1 MATKIHNSDG
11 WLYDPILPD
20 SDTWPIYQLSQDR
33 ENFIKELIAL
43 SIANIRE
50 QLGSGSNAL
59 RDELARTLYSE
70 RIRVTQTPWKAD
82 ALDEKEFWSKVK
94 RDMVQ
99 IASNHD
105 QPQSERHNELLE
117 RIVTRYANEIAGV
130 FDPGAYNFAK
140 GFTTTLFARLLN
152 ASQGKGVQRFYRMR
166 SNLHNKIHL
175 VGQIDH
181 IRELATKGTVV
192 MVPTHFSNLDSMLIG
207 WAIQSI
213 GLPPFLYG
221 AGLNLF
227 GIKIMAWFMN
237 RLGAYKVDRRK
248 KNLLYL
254 ETLKAYSTLS
264 LTRGCSG
271 LFFPGGTRSRS
282 GMLEKKLKLG
292 LLSTTME
299 AQRLNFL
306 KHGEEAKKIFVVPVT
321 INYNFVLEAQSL
333 IDQHL
338 KHSGQEQYYVEN
350 DDFSTSMKIFKFVL
364 NFFTASS
371 EIAVRFGKPM
381 DLFGNALDVEGNSL
395 DPQGRAVDIS
405 RYFYSNGEIS
415 RDLQRDGE
423 YTRMLGERIVRAYHE
438 EAVVM
443 CSHVLAFVGFNL
455 IQRRY
460 RKMDL
465 FGLMRLPTEDLIIP
479 QEQVYQ
485 AVETLLPVLRTM
497 RKNKQLKLEKRL
509 RKGGTVEEVIAKGM
523 ENLGVY
529 HAKMPLLQ
537 NEEGDSQSQDIK
549 LLYFYH
555 NRTVGYDLHKY
566 F

>member
-1 MATKIHNSDG
+1 MATKIHNPEG

-20 SDTWPIYQLSQDR
+20 PESWPIYQLSQDR
-33 ENFIKELIAL
+33 DNFVKELIAL

-50 QLGSGSNAL
+50 ELGSGSNAL

-82 ALDEKEFWSKVK
+82 PIDEKEFWSKVK

-99 IASNHD
+99 IAADHD
-105 QPQSERHNELLE
+105 SPQSERHAELLE
-117 RIVTRYANEIAGV
+117 RIVTRYAEEIAGV
-130 FDPGAYNFAK
+130 FDPGAYQFAK

-152 ASQGKGVQRFYRMR
+152 ASQGKGIERFYKMR
-166 SNLHNKIHL
+166 SNLHDKIHL

-181 IRELATKGTVV
+181 IRELAKKGTVV

-227 GIKIMAWFMN
+227 GIKIMAWFMS

-248 KNLLYL
+248 KNMLYL

-264 LTRGCSG
+264 LRRGCNG

-292 LLSTTME
+292 LLSTAME

-306 KHGEEAKKIFVVPVT
+306 EDGAEAKKVFVVPVT

-338 KHSGQEQYYVEN
+338 RMSGQEQYYVEN
-350 DDFSTSMKIFKFVL
+350 DDFSTTMKIAKFIY
-364 NFFTASS
+364 NFFNASS
-371 EIAVRFGKPM
+371 EIAVRFGRPM
-381 DLFGNALDVEGNSL
+381 DLFGNRLDREGNSL
-395 DPQGRAVDIS
+395 DPQGRTVDIS
-405 RYFYSNGEIS
+405 RYFYSNGEIN

-423 YTRMLGERIVRAYHE
+423 YTKMLGERIVKAYHT

-443 CSHVLAFVGFNL
+443 CSHVIAFVAFNL

-465 FGLMRLPTEDLIIP
+465 FGLMRLPTEDMVIA
-479 QEQVYQ
+479 QEQLFQ
-485 AVETLLPVLRTM
+485 AVETLLPVLRGM
-497 RKNKQLKLEKRL
+497 RKNKQLKLEKAL
-509 RKGGTVEEVIAKGM
+509 KSSSVEEVIAKGM

-529 HAKMPLLQ
+529 HAKMPLVR
-537 NEEGDSQSQDIK
+537 NAEGDYQTEDIK
-549 LLYFYH
+549 LLFFYH
-555 NRTVGYDLHKY
+555 NRTVGYDLHKH

>member
-1 MATKIHNSDG
+1 MATKIHNSEG

-20 SDTWPIYQLSQDR
+20 PETWPIYQLSQDR
-33 ENFIKELIAL
+33 DAFVKELIAL

-50 QLGSGSNAL
+50 ELGNAPNAL

-82 ALDEKEFWSKVK
+82 PIDEKEFWSKVK

-99 IASNHD
+99 IAADHD
-105 QPQSERHNELLE
+105 SPQADRHAELLE
-117 RIVTRYANEIAGV
+117 RIVTRYAEEIAGV
-130 FDPGAYNFAK
+130 FDPAAYQFAK

-152 ASQGKGVQRFYRMR
+152 ASQGKGIQRFYKMR
-166 SNLHNKIHL
+166 SHLHDKIHL
-175 VGQIDH
+175 LGQIDQ
-181 IRELATKGTVV
+181 IRELAKKGTVV

-227 GIKIMAWFMN
+227 GIKIMAWFMS

-248 KNLLYL
+248 KNTLYL

-264 LTRGCSG
+264 LRRGCNG

-292 LLSTTME
+292 LLSTAME

-306 KHGEEAKKIFVVPVT
+306 TDGPQATKIFVVPVT

-338 KHSGQEQYYVEN
+338 KLSGQEQYYVEN
-350 DDFSTSMKIFKFVL
+350 DDFSTTMKIGKFIY
-364 NFFTASS
+364 NFFNASS
-371 EIAVRFGKPM
+371 EIAVRFGRPM
-381 DLFGNALDVEGNSL
+381 DLFGNRVDNDGNSL
-395 DPQGRAVDIS
+395 DPQGRPVDIS
-405 RYFYSNGEIS
+405 RYFHSNGEIS

-423 YTRMLGERIVRAYHE
+423 YTKMLGDRIVKAYHT

-443 CSHVLAFVGFNL
+443 CSHVMAFVAFNI
-455 IQRRY
+455 IQRKY

-465 FGLMRLPTEDLIIP
+465 FGLMRLPTEDLTVP
-479 QEQVYQ
+479 QEQIYQ
-485 AVETLLPVLRTM
+485 AVDALLPVLRAM
-497 RKNKQLKLEKRL
+497 RKNKQLKVEKRL
-509 RKGGTVEEVIAKGM
+509 KNGTVEEVIEKGM
-523 ENLGVY
+523 ENMGVY
-529 HAKMPLLQ
+529 HAKMPLVR
-537 NEEGDSQSQDIK
+537 NEEGDYLSEDIK

-555 NRTVGYDLHKY
+555 NRTVGYDLHKH

>member
-1 MATKIHNSDG
+1 MATKVHNPEG
-11 WLYDPILPD
+11 WLYDPIFPD
-20 SDTWPIYQLSQDR
+20 PEAWPIYQLSQNR
-33 ENFIKELIAL
+33 EAFVKELIAL

-50 QLGSGSNAL
+50 ELGNSPNAL

-82 ALDEKEFWSKVK
+82 PIDEKEFWSTVK

-99 IASNHD
+99 IAADHD
-105 QPQSERHNELLE
+105 SPQAERHAELLE

-130 FDPGAYNFAK
+130 FDPGAYQFAK

-152 ASQGKGVQRFYRMR
+152 ASQGKGITRFWKMR
-166 SNLHNKIHL
+166 SNLHDKIHL
-175 VGQIDH
+175 VGQIDQ
-181 IRELATKGTVV
+181 IRELAKKGTVV

-227 GIKIMAWFMN
+227 GIKIMAWFMS

-264 LTRGCSG
+264 LRKECNG

-292 LLSTTME
+292 LLSTAME

-306 KHGEEAKKIFVVPVT
+306 EDGAEAKKIFVVPVT

-350 DDFSTSMKIFKFVL
+350 DDFSTTMKIAKFIY
-364 NFFTASS
+364 NFFNASS
-371 EIAVRFGKPM
+371 EIAVRFGRPM
-381 DLFGNALDVEGNSL
+381 DLFGNRLDWEGNSL
-395 DPQGRAVDIS
+395 DPQGKTVDIS
-405 RYFYSNGEIS
+405 RYFYSNGEIT

-423 YTRMLGERIVRAYHE
+423 YTKMLGERIVKAYHT

-443 CSHVLAFVGFNL
+443 CSHVLAFVAFNI
-455 IQRRY
+455 IQRKY

-465 FGLMRLPTEDLIIP
+465 FGLMRLPNEDLIIP
-479 QEQVYQ
+479 QEQLFQ

-497 RKNKQLKLEKRL
+497 RANKQLKLEKRL
-509 RKGGTVEEVIAKGM
+509 KKGTVEEVIEKGM

-529 HAKMPLLQ
+529 HAKMPLVR
-537 NEEGDSQSQDIK
+537 NEEGDYLTEDVK

-555 NRTVGYDLHKY
+555 NRTVGYDLHKH

>member
-1 MATKIHNSDG
+1 MATKIHNPEG

-20 SDTWPIYQLSQDR
+20 PESWPIYQLSQDR
-33 ENFIKELIAL
+33 DNFVKELIAL

-50 QLGSGSNAL
+50 ELGNGSNAL

-82 ALDEKEFWSKVK
+82 PIDEKEFWSKVK

-99 IASNHD
+99 IAADHD
-105 QPQSERHNELLE
+105 SPQSERHAELLE
-117 RIVTRYANEIAGV
+117 RIVTRYAEEIAGV
-130 FDPGAYNFAK
+130 FDPGAYQFAK

-152 ASQGKGVQRFYRMR
+152 ASQGKGIERFYKMR
-166 SNLHNKIHL
+166 SNLHDKIHL

-181 IRELATKGTVV
+181 IRELAKKGTVV

-227 GIKIMAWFMN
+227 GIKIMAWFMS

-248 KNLLYL
+248 KNMLYL

-264 LTRGCSG
+264 LRRGCNG

-292 LLSTTME
+292 LLSTAME

-306 KHGEEAKKIFVVPVT
+306 EDGAEAKKVFVVPVT

-338 KHSGQEQYYVEN
+338 RMSGQEQYYVEN
-350 DDFSTSMKIFKFVL
+350 DDFSTTMKIAKFIY
-364 NFFTASS
+364 NFFNASS
-371 EIAVRFGKPM
+371 EIAVRFGRPM
-381 DLFGNALDVEGNSL
+381 DLFGNRLDREGNSL
-395 DPQGRAVDIS
+395 DPQGRTVDIS
-405 RYFYSNGEIS
+405 RYFYSNGEIN

-423 YTRMLGERIVRAYHE
+423 YTKMLGERIVKAYHT

-443 CSHVLAFVGFNL
+443 CSHVIAFVAFNL

-465 FGLMRLPTEDLIIP
+465 FGLMRLPTEDMVIP
-479 QEQVYQ
+479 QEQLFQ
-485 AVETLLPVLRTM
+485 AVETLLPVLRGM
-497 RKNKQLKLEKRL
+497 RKNKQLKLEKAL
-509 RKGGTVEEVIAKGM
+509 KSSSVEEVIAKGM

-529 HAKMPLLQ
+529 HAKMPLVR
-537 NEEGDSQSQDIK
+537 NAEGDYQTEDIK

-555 NRTVGYDLHKY
+555 NRTVGYDLHKH

>member
-1 MATKIHNSDG
+1 MATKVHNPEG
-11 WLYDPILPD
+11 WLYDPIFPD
-20 SDTWPIYQLSQDR
+20 PEAWPIYQLSQDR
-33 ENFIKELIAL
+33 EAFVKELIAL
-43 SIANIRE
+43 SMANIRE
-50 QLGSGSNAL
+50 ELGTGSNAL

-82 ALDEKEFWSKVK
+82 PIDEKEFWSKVK

-99 IASNHD
+99 IAADHD
-105 QPQSERHNELLE
+105 SPQAERHTELLE
-117 RIVTRYANEIAGV
+117 RIVTRYAEEIAGV
-130 FDPGAYNFAK
+130 FDPGAYQFAK

-152 ASQGKGVQRFYRMR
+152 ASQGKGIERFYKMR
-166 SNLHNKIHL
+166 SNLHDKIHL
-175 VGQIDH
+175 VGQIDQ
-181 IRELATKGTVV
+181 IRELAKKGTVV

-227 GIKIMAWFMN
+227 GIKIMAWFMS

-248 KNLLYL
+248 KNTLYL

-264 LTRGCSG
+264 LRRGCNG

-292 LLSTTME
+292 LLSTAME

-306 KHGEEAKKIFVVPVT
+306 QDGQEAKKVFVVPVT

-350 DDFSTSMKIFKFVL
+350 DDFSTTMKITKFIY
-364 NFFTASS
+364 NFFNASS
-371 EIAVRFGKPM
+371 EIAVRFGRPM
-381 DLFGNALDVEGNSL
+381 DLFGNRLDWEGNSL
-395 DPQGRAVDIS
+395 DPQGKMVDIS

-423 YTRMLGERIVRAYHE
+423 YTKMLGDRIVKAYHT

-455 IQRRY
+455 IQRKY

-465 FGLMRLPTEDLIIP
+465 FGLMRLPTEDLVIP
-479 QEQVYQ
+479 QEQLFQ
-485 AVETLLPVLRTM
+485 AVETLLPVLRAM
-497 RKNKQLKLEKRL
+497 RANKQLKLEKRL
-509 RKGGTVEEVIAKGM
+509 KKGTVEEVIEKGM

-529 HAKMPLLQ
+529 HAKMPLVR
-537 NEEGDSQSQDIK
+537 NPEGDYLTEDIK

-555 NRTVGYDLHKY
+555 NRTVGYDLHKH

>member
-1 MATKIHNSDG
+1 MATKIHNPEG

-20 SDTWPIYQLSQDR
+20 PESWPIYQLSQDR
-33 ENFIKELIAL
+33 DNFVKELIAL

-50 QLGSGSNAL
+50 ELGSGSNAL

-82 ALDEKEFWSKVK
+82 PIDEKEFWSKVK

-99 IASNHD
+99 IAADHD
-105 QPQSERHNELLE
+105 SPQSERHAELLE
-117 RIVTRYANEIAGV
+117 RIVTRYAEEIAGV
-130 FDPGAYNFAK
+130 FDPGAYQFAK

-152 ASQGKGVQRFYRMR
+152 ASQGKGIERFYKMR
-166 SNLHNKIHL
+166 SNLHDKIHL

-181 IRELATKGTVV
+181 IRELAKKGTVV

-227 GIKIMAWFMN
+227 GIKIMAWFMS

-248 KNLLYL
+248 KNTLYL

-264 LTRGCSG
+264 LRRGCNG

-292 LLSTTME
+292 LLSTAME

-306 KHGEEAKKIFVVPVT
+306 EDGAEAKKVFVVPVT

-338 KHSGQEQYYVEN
+338 RMSGQEQYYVEN
-350 DDFSTSMKIFKFVL
+350 DDFSTTMKIAKFIY
-364 NFFTASS
+364 NFFNASS
-371 EIAVRFGKPM
+371 EIAVRFGRPM
-381 DLFGNALDVEGNSL
+381 DLFGNRLDMEGNSL
-395 DPQGRAVDIS
+395 DPQGRTVDIS
-405 RYFYSNGEIS
+405 RYFYSNGEIN

-423 YTRMLGERIVRAYHE
+423 YTKMLGERIVKAYHT

-443 CSHVLAFVGFNL
+443 CSHVIAFVAFNL

-465 FGLMRLPTEDLIIP
+465 FGLMRLPTEDMVIA
-479 QEQVYQ
+479 QEQLFQ
-485 AVETLLPVLRTM
+485 AVETLLPVLRGM
-497 RKNKQLKLEKRL
+497 RKNKQLKLEKAL
-509 RKGGTVEEVIAKGM
+509 KSSSVEEVIAKGM

-529 HAKMPLLQ
+529 HAKMPLVR
-537 NEEGDSQSQDIK
+537 NAEGDYQTEDIK

-555 NRTVGYDLHKY
+555 NRTVGYDLHKH

>member
-1 MATKIHNSDG
+1 MATKIHNPEG

-20 SDTWPIYQLSQDR
+20 PESWPIYQLSQDR
-33 ENFIKELIAL
+33 DNFVKELIAL

-50 QLGSGSNAL
+50 ELGSGSNAL

-82 ALDEKEFWSKVK
+82 PIDEKEFWSKVK

-99 IASNHD
+99 IAADHD
-105 QPQSERHNELLE
+105 SPQSERHAELLE
-117 RIVTRYANEIAGV
+117 RIVTRYAEEIAGV
-130 FDPGAYNFAK
+130 FDPGAYQFAK

-152 ASQGKGVQRFYRMR
+152 ASQGKGIERFYKMR
-166 SNLHNKIHL
+166 SNLHDKIHL

-181 IRELATKGTVV
+181 IRELAKKGTVV

-227 GIKIMAWFMN
+227 GIKIMAWFMS

-248 KNLLYL
+248 KNMLYL

-264 LTRGCSG
+264 LRRGCNG

-292 LLSTTME
+292 LLSTAME

-306 KHGEEAKKIFVVPVT
+306 EDGAEAKKVFVVPVT

-338 KHSGQEQYYVEN
+338 RMSGQEQYYVEN
-350 DDFSTSMKIFKFVL
+350 DDFSTTMKIAKFIY
-364 NFFTASS
+364 NFFNASS
-371 EIAVRFGKPM
+371 EIAVRFGRPM
-381 DLFGNALDVEGNSL
+381 DLFGNRLDMEGNSL
-395 DPQGRAVDIS
+395 DPQGRTVDIS
-405 RYFYSNGEIS
+405 RYFYSNGEIN

-423 YTRMLGERIVRAYHE
+423 YTKMLGDRIVKAYHT

-443 CSHVLAFVGFNL
+443 CSHVVAFVAFNL

-465 FGLMRLPTEDLIIP
+465 FGLMRLPTEDMVIA
-479 QEQVYQ
+479 QEQLFQ
-485 AVETLLPVLRTM
+485 AVETLLPVLRGM
-497 RKNKQLKLEKRL
+497 RKNKQLKLEKAL
-509 RKGGTVEEVIAKGM
+509 RSSSVEEVIAKGM

-529 HAKMPLLQ
+529 HAKMPLVR
-537 NEEGDSQSQDIK
+537 NAEGDYQTEDIK

-555 NRTVGYDLHKY
+555 NRTVGYDLHKH

>member
-1 MATKIHNSDG
+1 MATKIHNPEG
-11 WLYDPILPD
+11 WLYDPVLPD
-20 SDTWPIYQLSQDR
+20 PENWPIYQLSKDR
-33 ENFIKELIAL
+33 ETFVREFIVL

-50 QLGSGSNAL
+50 QIGSGPTAL

-70 RIRVTQTPWKAD
+70 RIRVTQMPWKAD
-82 ALDEKEFWSKVK
+82 PLDEKDFWSSVK

-99 IASNHD
+99 IASDHD
-105 QPQSERHNELLE
+105 SPQTERHEELLE
-117 RIVTRYANEIAGV
+117 RIVTRYANEIVGI

-152 ASQGKGVQRFYRMR
+152 ASQGKGLTRFWKMR
-166 SNLHNKIHL
+166 SNLHDKIHL

-181 IRELATKGTVV
+181 IRELARKGTVV

-227 GIKIMAWFMN
+227 GIKILAWFMS

-248 KNLLYL
+248 KNLIYL

-282 GMLEKKLKLG
+282 GMLEKRLKLG

-306 KHGEEAKKIFVVPVT
+306 KEGAQAKKIFVVPVT

-350 DDFSTSMKIFKFVL
+350 DDFSTSMKIAKFIY
-364 NFFTASS
+364 NFFNASS
-371 EIAVRFGKPM
+371 EIAVRFGRPM
-381 DLFGNALDVEGNSL
+381 DLFGNRLDNEGNSL
-395 DPQGRAVDIS
+395 DPQGKAVDIS
-405 RYFYSNGEIS
+405 RYFYSNGEIT

-423 YTRMLGERIVRAYHE
+423 YTKMLGERIVKAYHT

-443 CSHVLAFVGFNL
+443 CSHIIAFVAFNL
-455 IQRRY
+455 IQRKY
-460 RKMDL
+460 RRMDL
-465 FGLMRLPTEDLIIP
+465 FGLMRLPSEDLVIP
-479 QEQVYQ
+479 QEQLHE
-485 AVETLLPVLRTM
+485 AVENLLPVLRTM
-497 RKNKQLKLEKRL
+497 RKNKQLKLEKKL
-509 RKGGTVEEVIAKGM
+509 KGGSVEEIMTKGM
-523 ENLGVY
+523 VNLGVY
-529 HAKMPLLQ
+529 HAKMPLVR
-537 NEEGDSQSQDIK
+537 NTEGDYQSEDIK
-549 LLYFYH
+549 LLFFYH

>member
-1 MATKIHNSDG
+1 MATKIHNSEG

-20 SDTWPIYQLSQDR
+20 PETWPIYQLSQDR
-33 ENFIKELIAL
+33 DEFVKELIAL
-43 SIANIRE
+43 SMANIRE
-50 QLGSGSNAL
+50 ELGSGTNAL

-82 ALDEKEFWSKVK
+82 PIDEKEFWSTVK

-99 IASNHD
+99 IAADHD
-105 QPQSERHNELLE
+105 SPQADRHAELLD
-117 RIVTRYANEIAGV
+117 RIVTRYAEEIAGV
-130 FDPGAYNFAK
+130 FDPAAYQFAK

-152 ASQGKGVQRFYRMR
+152 ASQGKGITRFWKMR

-175 VGQIDH
+175 VGQIDQ
-181 IRELATKGTVV
+181 IRQLAKKGTVV

-227 GIKIMAWFMN
+227 GIKIMAWFMS

-264 LTRGCSG
+264 LRRGCNG

-292 LLSTTME
+292 LLSTAME

-306 KHGEEAKKIFVVPVT
+306 TDGPQATKIFVVPVT

-338 KHSGQEQYYVEN
+338 KLSGQEQYYVEN
-350 DDFSTSMKIFKFVL
+350 DDFSTTMKIGKFIY
-364 NFFTASS
+364 NFFNASS
-371 EIAVRFGKPM
+371 EIAVRFGRPM
-381 DLFGNALDVEGNSL
+381 DLFGNRVDNDGNSL
-395 DPQGRAVDIS
+395 DPQGRPVDIS
-405 RYFYSNGEIS
+405 RYFHSNGEIS

-423 YTRMLGERIVRAYHE
+423 YTKMLGDRIVKAYHT

-443 CSHVLAFVGFNL
+443 CSHVMAFVAFNI
-455 IQRRY
+455 IQRKY

-465 FGLMRLPTEDLIIP
+465 FGLMRLPTEDLTVP
-479 QEQVYQ
+479 QEQIYQ
-485 AVETLLPVLRTM
+485 AVDALLPVLRAM

-509 RKGGTVEEVIAKGM
+509 KNGTVEEVIAKGM
-523 ENLGVY
+523 ENMGVY
-529 HAKMPLLQ
+529 HAKMPLVR
-537 NEEGDSQSQDIK
+537 NEEGDYLSEDIK

-555 NRTVGYDLHKY
+555 NRTVGYDLHKH

>member
-1 MATKIHNSDG
+1 MATKVHNSEG

-20 SDTWPIYQLSQDR
+20 PETWPIYQLSR
-33 ENFIKELIAL
+33 ERESFVKELIAL

-50 QLGSGSNAL
+50 ELGSGSNAL

-82 ALDEKEFWSKVK
+82 PIDEKEFWSRVK

-99 IASNHD
+99 IAADHD
-105 QPQSERHNELLE
+105 SPQSERHAELLE
-117 RIVTRYANEIAGV
+117 RIVTRYAEEIAGV
-130 FDPGAYNFAK
+130 FDPAAYNFAK

-152 ASQGKGVQRFYRMR
+152 ASQGKGIERFYRMR
-166 SNLHNKIHL
+166 SNLHDKIHL

-181 IRELATKGTVV
+181 IRELARKGTVV

-227 GIKIMAWFMN
+227 GIKIMAWFMS

-264 LTRGCSG
+264 LRRGCNG

-282 GMLEKKLKLG
+282 GMLEKRLKLG
-292 LLSTTME
+292 LLSTAME

-306 KHGEEAKKIFVVPVT
+306 HDGAQARKVFVVPVT

-338 KHSGQEQYYVEN
+338 KQSGQEQYYVEN
-350 DDFSTSMKIFKFVL
+350 DDFSTTMKIAKFIY
-364 NFFTASS
+364 NFFNASS
-371 EIAVRFGKPM
+371 EIAVRFGRPM
-381 DLFGNALDVEGNSL
+381 DLFGNRVDSEGHSL
-395 DPQGRAVDIS
+395 DPQGRTVDIS
-405 RYFYSNGEIS
+405 RYFYSNGEIT

-423 YTRMLGERIVRAYHE
+423 YTKMLGDRVVKAYHT

-443 CSHVLAFVGFNL
+443 CSHVMAFVAFNL
-455 IQRRY
+455 IQRKFR
-460 RKMDL
+460 RMDL
-465 FGLMRLPTEDLIIP
+465 FGLMRLPSEDLVIP
-479 QEQVYQ
+479 QEQLHQ
-485 AVETLLPVLRTM
+485 AVETLVPVLRAM
-497 RKNKQLKLEKRL
+497 RQNKQLKLEKAL
-509 RKGGTVEEVIAKGM
+509 KKGSVDEIIAKGL
-523 ENLGVY
+523 ENIGVY
-529 HAKMPLLQ
+529 HAKMPLMR
-537 NEEGDSQSQDIK
+537 NAEGDYITEDIK
-549 LLYFYH
+549 LLFFYH
-555 NRTVGYDLHKY
+555 NRTVGYDLHKH

>member
-1 MATKIHNSDG
+1 MATKVHNPEG
-11 WLYDPILPD
+11 WLYDPIFPD
-20 SDTWPIYQLSQDR
+20 PEAWPIYQLSQNR
-33 ENFIKELIAL
+33 EAFVKELIAL

-50 QLGSGSNAL
+50 ELGNSPNAL

-82 ALDEKEFWSKVK
+82 PIDEKEFWSTVK

-99 IASNHD
+99 IAADHD
-105 QPQSERHNELLE
+105 SPQAERHAELLE

-130 FDPGAYNFAK
+130 FDPGAYQFAK

-152 ASQGKGVQRFYRMR
+152 ASQGKGITRFWKMR
-166 SNLHNKIHL
+166 SNLHDKIHL
-175 VGQIDH
+175 VGQIDQ
-181 IRELATKGTVV
+181 IRELAKKGTVV

-227 GIKIMAWFMN
+227 GIKIMAWFMS

-248 KNLLYL
+248 KNTPYL

-264 LTRGCSG
+264 LRKECNG

-292 LLSTTME
+292 LLSTAME

-306 KHGEEAKKIFVVPVT
+306 EDGAEAKKIFVVPVT

-350 DDFSTSMKIFKFVL
+350 DDFSTTMKIAKFIY
-364 NFFTASS
+364 NFFNASS
-371 EIAVRFGKPM
+371 EIAVRFGRPM
-381 DLFGNALDVEGNSL
+381 DLFGNRLDWEGNSL
-395 DPQGRAVDIS
+395 DPQGKMVDIS

-423 YTRMLGERIVRAYHE
+423 YTKMLGDRIVKAYHT

-455 IQRRY
+455 IQRKY

-465 FGLMRLPTEDLIIP
+465 FGLMRLPTEDLVIP
-479 QEQVYQ
+479 QEQLFQ

-497 RKNKQLKLEKRL
+497 RDNKQLKLEKRL
-509 RKGGTVEEVIAKGM
+509 KKGTVEEVIEKGM

-529 HAKMPLLQ
+529 HAKMPLVR
-537 NEEGDSQSQDIK
+537 NEEGDYLTEDIK

-555 NRTVGYDLHKY
+555 NRTVGYDLHKH

>member
-1 MATKIHNSDG
+1 MATKIHNPEG

-20 SDTWPIYQLSQDR
+20 PESWPIYQLSQDR
-33 ENFIKELIAL
+33 DNFVKELIAL

-50 QLGSGSNAL
+50 ELGSGSNAL

-82 ALDEKEFWSKVK
+82 PIDEKEFWSKVK

-99 IASNHD
+99 IAADHD
-105 QPQSERHNELLE
+105 SPQSERHAELLE
-117 RIVTRYANEIAGV
+117 RIVTRYAEEIAGV
-130 FDPGAYNFAK
+130 FDPGAYQFAK

-152 ASQGKGVQRFYRMR
+152 ASQGKGIERFYKMR
-166 SNLHNKIHL
+166 SNLHDKIHL

-181 IRELATKGTVV
+181 IRELAKKGTVV

-227 GIKIMAWFMN
+227 GIKIMAWFMS

-248 KNLLYL
+248 KNMLYL

-264 LTRGCSG
+264 LRRGCNG

-292 LLSTTME
+292 LLSTAME

-306 KHGEEAKKIFVVPVT
+306 QDGEEAKKVFVVPVT

-338 KHSGQEQYYVEN
+338 RMSGQEQYYVEN
-350 DDFSTSMKIFKFVL
+350 DDFSTTMKIAKFIY
-364 NFFTASS
+364 NFFNASS
-371 EIAVRFGKPM
+371 EIAVRFGRPM
-381 DLFGNALDVEGNSL
+381 DLFGNRLDREGNSL
-395 DPQGRAVDIS
+395 DPQGRTVDIS
-405 RYFYSNGEIS
+405 RYFYSNGEIN

-423 YTRMLGERIVRAYHE
+423 YTKMLGDRIVKAYHT

-443 CSHVLAFVGFNL
+443 CSHVIAFVAFNL

-465 FGLMRLPTEDLIIP
+465 FGLMRLPTEDMVIA
-479 QEQVYQ
+479 QEQLFQ
-485 AVETLLPVLRTM
+485 AVETLLPVLRGM
-497 RKNKQLKLEKRL
+497 RKNKQLKLEKAL
-509 RKGGTVEEVIAKGM
+509 KSSSVEEVIAKGM

-529 HAKMPLLQ
+529 HAKMPLVR
-537 NEEGDSQSQDIK
+537 NAEGDYQTEDIK
-549 LLYFYH
+549 LLFFYH
-555 NRTVGYDLHKY
+555 NRTVGYDLHKH

>member
-1 MATKIHNSDG
+1 MATKIHNPEG

-20 SDTWPIYQLSQDR
+20 PESWPIYQLSQDR
-33 ENFIKELIAL
+33 DNFVKELIAL

-50 QLGSGSNAL
+50 ELGSGSNAL

-82 ALDEKEFWSKVK
+82 PIDEKEFWSKVK

-99 IASNHD
+99 IAADHD
-105 QPQSERHNELLE
+105 SPHSERHAELLE
-117 RIVTRYANEIAGV
+117 RIVTRYAEEIAGV
-130 FDPGAYNFAK
+130 FDPGAYQFAK

-152 ASQGKGVQRFYRMR
+152 ASQGKGIERFYKMR
-166 SNLHNKIHL
+166 SNLHDKIHL

-181 IRELATKGTVV
+181 IRELAKKGTVV

-227 GIKIMAWFMN
+227 GIKIMAWFMS

-248 KNLLYL
+248 KNMLYL

-264 LTRGCSG
+264 LRRGCNG

-292 LLSTTME
+292 LLSTAME

-306 KHGEEAKKIFVVPVT
+306 EDGAEAKKVFVVPVT

-338 KHSGQEQYYVEN
+338 RMSGQEQYYVEN
-350 DDFSTSMKIFKFVL
+350 DDFSTTMKIAKFIY
-364 NFFTASS
+364 NFFNASS
-371 EIAVRFGKPM
+371 EIAVRFGRPM
-381 DLFGNALDVEGNSL
+381 DLFGNRLDREGNSL
-395 DPQGRAVDIS
+395 DPQGRTVDIS
-405 RYFYSNGEIS
+405 RYFYSNGEIN

-423 YTRMLGERIVRAYHE
+423 YTKMLGERIVKAYHT

-443 CSHVLAFVGFNL
+443 CSHVIAFVAFNL

-465 FGLMRLPTEDLIIP
+465 FGLMRLPTEDMVIP
-479 QEQVYQ
+479 QEQLFQ
-485 AVETLLPVLRTM
+485 AVETLLPVLRGM
-497 RKNKQLKLEKRL
+497 RKNKQLKLEKAL
-509 RKGGTVEEVIAKGM
+509 KSSSVEEVIAKGM

-529 HAKMPLLQ
+529 HAKMPLVR
-537 NEEGDSQSQDIK
+537 NAEGDYQTEDIK

-555 NRTVGYDLHKY
+555 NRTVGYDLHKH

>member
-1 MATKIHNSDG
+1 MATKIHNPEG

-20 SDTWPIYQLSQDR
+20 PESWPIYQLSQDR
-33 ENFIKELIAL
+33 DNFVKELIAL

-50 QLGSGSNAL
+50 ELGSGSNAL

-82 ALDEKEFWSKVK
+82 PIDEKEFWSKVK

-99 IASNHD
+99 IAADHD
-105 QPQSERHNELLE
+105 SPQSERHAELLE
-117 RIVTRYANEIAGV
+117 RIVTRYAEEIAGV
-130 FDPGAYNFAK
+130 FDPGAYQFAK

-152 ASQGKGVQRFYRMR
+152 ASQGKGIERFYKMR
-166 SNLHNKIHL
+166 SNLHDKIHL

-181 IRELATKGTVV
+181 IRELAKKGTVV

-207 WAIQSI
+207 WTIQSI

-227 GIKIMAWFMN
+227 GIKIMAWFMS

-248 KNLLYL
+248 KNMLYL

-264 LTRGCSG
+264 LRRGCNG

-292 LLSTTME
+292 LLSTAME

-306 KHGEEAKKIFVVPVT
+306 EDGAEAKKVFVVPVT

-338 KHSGQEQYYVEN
+338 RMSGQEQYYVEN
-350 DDFSTSMKIFKFVL
+350 DDFSTTMKIAKFIY
-364 NFFTASS
+364 NFFNASS
-371 EIAVRFGKPM
+371 EIAVRFGRPM
-381 DLFGNALDVEGNSL
+381 DLFGNRLDREGNSL
-395 DPQGRAVDIS
+395 DPQGRTVDIS
-405 RYFYSNGEIS
+405 RYFYSNGEIN

-423 YTRMLGERIVRAYHE
+423 YTKMLGERIVKAYHT

-443 CSHVLAFVGFNL
+443 CSHVIAFVAFNL

-465 FGLMRLPTEDLIIP
+465 FGLMRLPTEDMVIP
-479 QEQVYQ
+479 QEQLFQ
-485 AVETLLPVLRTM
+485 AVETLLPVLRGM
-497 RKNKQLKLEKRL
+497 RKNKQLKLEKAL
-509 RKGGTVEEVIAKGM
+509 KSSSVEEVIAKGM

-529 HAKMPLLQ
+529 HAKMPLVR
-537 NEEGDSQSQDIK
+537 NAEGDYQTEDIK

-555 NRTVGYDLHKY
+555 NRTVGYDLHKHL
-566 F
+566 

>member
-1 MATKIHNSDG
+1 MATKVHNPEG
-11 WLYDPILPD
+11 WLYDPIFPD
-20 SDTWPIYQLSQDR
+20 PEAWPIYQLSQDR
-33 ENFIKELIAL
+33 EAFVKELIAL
-43 SIANIRE
+43 SMANIRE
-50 QLGSGSNAL
+50 QLGNGPNAL

-82 ALDEKEFWSKVK
+82 ALDEKDFWSKVK

-99 IASNHD
+99 IAADHD
-105 QPQSERHNELLE
+105 SPQAERHTELLE
-117 RIVTRYANEIAGV
+117 RIVTRYANEIAGI
-130 FDPGAYNFAK
+130 FDPGAYQFAK

-152 ASQGKGVQRFYRMR
+152 ASQGKGISRFWKMR
-166 SNLHNKIHL
+166 SNLHDKIHL

-181 IRELATKGTVV
+181 IRELAKKGTVV

-227 GIKIMAWFMN
+227 GIKIMAWFMT

-292 LLSTTME
+292 LLSTAME
-299 AQRLNFL
+299 AQRINYLND
-306 KHGEEAKKIFVVPVT
+306 GPDAKKLFVVPVT

-350 DDFSTSMKIFKFVL
+350 DDFSTTMKIAKFIY
-364 NFFTASS
+364 NFFNASS
-371 EIAVRFGKPM
+371 EIAVRFGRPM
-381 DLFGNALDVEGNSL
+381 DLFGNRLDAEGNSL
-395 DPQGRAVDIS
+395 DPQGKPVDIS
-405 RYFYSNGEIS
+405 RYFYSNGEIN

-423 YTRMLGERIVRAYHE
+423 YTKMLGERIVKAYHT

-443 CSHVLAFVGFNL
+443 CSHLVAFVGFNL
-455 IQRRY
+455 IQRKY

-465 FGLMRLPTEDLIIP
+465 FGLMRLPSEDLIIP

-485 AVETLLPVLRTM
+485 AVEYLLPVLRSM

-509 RKGGTVEEVIAKGM
+509 KGGTVEEVIAKGL

-529 HAKMPLLQ
+529 HAKMPLVQ
-537 NEEGDSQSQDIK
+537 NAEGDYQSEDIK
-549 LLYFYH
+549 LLFFYH
-555 NRTVGYDLHKY
+555 NRTVGYDLHKH

>member
-1 MATKIHNSDG
+1 MATKIHNPEG

-20 SDTWPIYQLSQDR
+20 PESWPIYQLSQDR
-33 ENFIKELIAL
+33 DNFVKELIAL

-50 QLGSGSNAL
+50 ELGSGSNAL

-82 ALDEKEFWSKVK
+82 PIDEKEFWSKVK

-99 IASNHD
+99 IAADHD
-105 QPQSERHNELLE
+105 SPQSERHAELLE
-117 RIVTRYANEIAGV
+117 RIVTRYAEEIAGV
-130 FDPGAYNFAK
+130 FDPGAYQFAK

-152 ASQGKGVQRFYRMR
+152 ASQGKGIERFYKMR
-166 SNLHNKIHL
+166 SNLHDKIHL

-181 IRELATKGTVV
+181 IRELAKKGTVV

-207 WAIQSI
+207 WTIQSI

-227 GIKIMAWFMN
+227 GIKIMAWFMS

-248 KNLLYL
+248 KNMLYL

-264 LTRGCSG
+264 LRRGCNG

-292 LLSTTME
+292 LLSTAME

-306 KHGEEAKKIFVVPVT
+306 EDGAEAKKVFVVPVT

-338 KHSGQEQYYVEN
+338 RMSGQEQYYVEN
-350 DDFSTSMKIFKFVL
+350 DDFSTTMKIAKFIY
-364 NFFTASS
+364 NFFNASS
-371 EIAVRFGKPM
+371 EIAVRFGRPM
-381 DLFGNALDVEGNSL
+381 DLFGNRLDREGNSL
-395 DPQGRAVDIS
+395 DPQGRTVDIS
-405 RYFYSNGEIS
+405 RYFYSNGEIN

-423 YTRMLGERIVRAYHE
+423 YTKMLGERIVKAYHT

-443 CSHVLAFVGFNL
+443 CSHVIAFVAFNL

-465 FGLMRLPTEDLIIP
+465 FGLMRLPTEDMVIP
-479 QEQVYQ
+479 QEQLFQ
-485 AVETLLPVLRTM
+485 AVETLLPVLRGM
-497 RKNKQLKLEKRL
+497 RKNKQLKLEKAL
-509 RKGGTVEEVIAKGM
+509 KSSSVEEVIAKGM

-529 HAKMPLLQ
+529 HAKMPLVR
-537 NEEGDSQSQDIK
+537 NAEGDYQTEDIK

-555 NRTVGYDLHKY
+555 NRTVGYDLHKH

>member
-1 MATKIHNSDG
+1 MATKVHNSDG
-11 WLYDPILPD
+11 WLYDPIFPD
-20 SDTWPIYQLSQDR
+20 PEAWPIYRLSENR
-33 ENFIKELIAL
+33 EAFVKELIAL

-50 QLGSGSNAL
+50 QLGNGPTAL

-82 ALDEKEFWSKVK
+82 AVDEKDFWSRVK
-94 RDMVQ
+94 HDMVQ
-99 IASNHD
+99 VAADHD
-105 QPQSERHNELLE
+105 SPQAERHAELLE

-130 FDPGAYNFAK
+130 FDPGAYQFAK

-152 ASQGKGVQRFYRMR
+152 ASQGKGITRFWKMR
-166 SNLHNKIHL
+166 SNLHDKIHL
-175 VGQIDH
+175 VGQIDQ
-181 IRELATKGTVV
+181 IRELAKKGTVV

-227 GIKIMAWFMN
+227 GIKIMAWFMS

-248 KNLLYL
+248 KNTLYL

-264 LTRGCSG
+264 LRKECNG

-292 LLSTTME
+292 LLSTAME

-306 KHGEEAKKIFVVPVT
+306 EDGTEAKKIFVVPVT

-350 DDFSTSMKIFKFVL
+350 DDFSTTMKIAKFIY
-364 NFFTASS
+364 NFFNASS
-371 EIAVRFGKPM
+371 EIAVRFGRPM
-381 DLFGNALDVEGNSL
+381 DLFGNRLDWEGNSL
-395 DPQGRAVDIS
+395 DPQGKTVDIS
-405 RYFYSNGEIS
+405 RYFYSNGEIT

-423 YTRMLGERIVRAYHE
+423 YTKMLGERIVKAYHT

-443 CSHVLAFVGFNL
+443 CSHVLAFVAFNI
-455 IQRRY
+455 IQRKY

-465 FGLMRLPTEDLIIP
+465 FGLMRLPNEDLIIP
-479 QEQVYQ
+479 QEQLFQ

-497 RKNKQLKLEKRL
+497 RANKQLKLEKRL
-509 RKGGTVEEVIAKGM
+509 KKGTVEEVIEKGM

-529 HAKMPLLQ
+529 HAKMPLVR
-537 NEEGDSQSQDIK
+537 NEEGDYLTEDVK

-555 NRTVGYDLHKY
+555 NRTVGYDLHKH

>member
-1 MATKIHNSDG
+1 MATKVHNPEG
-11 WLYDPILPD
+11 WLYDPIFPD
-20 SDTWPIYQLSQDR
+20 PEAWPIYQLSQDR
-33 ENFIKELIAL
+33 EAFVKELIAL
-43 SIANIRE
+43 SMANIRE
-50 QLGSGSNAL
+50 QLGNGPNAL

-70 RIRVTQTPWKAD
+70 RIRVTHTPWKAD
-82 ALDEKEFWSKVK
+82 ALDEKDFWSKVK
-94 RDMVQ
+94 REMVQ
-99 IASNHD
+99 IASDHD
-105 QPQSERHNELLE
+105 SPQAERHAELLE
-117 RIVTRYANEIAGV
+117 RIVSRYANEIAGI
-130 FDPGAYNFAK
+130 FDPGAYQFAK

-152 ASQGKGVQRFYRMR
+152 ASQGKGISRFWKMR
-166 SNLHNKIHL
+166 SHLHDKIHL

-181 IRELATKGTVV
+181 IRELAKKGTVV

-227 GIKIMAWFMN
+227 GIKIMAWFMT

-282 GMLEKKLKLG
+282 GMLEKRLKLG

-306 KHGEEAKKIFVVPVT
+306 KDGAQGKKLFIVPVT

-350 DDFSTSMKIFKFVL
+350 DDFSTTMKIAKFIY
-364 NFFTASS
+364 NFFNASS
-371 EIAVRFGKPM
+371 EIAVRFGRPM
-381 DLFGNALDVEGNSL
+381 DLFGNRLDAEGNSL
-395 DPQGRAVDIS
+395 DPQGKPVDIS
-405 RYFYSNGEIS
+405 RYFYSNGEIT

-423 YTRMLGERIVRAYHE
+423 YTKMLGERIVKAYHS

-443 CSHVLAFVGFNL
+443 CSHVIAFVTFNL
-455 IQRRY
+455 IQRKY

-465 FGLMRLPTEDLIIP
+465 FGLMRLPSEDLIIP
-479 QEQVYQ
+479 QEQLHE
-485 AVETLLPVLRTM
+485 AVEDLLPVLRSM
-497 RKNKQLKLEKRL
+497 RKNKLLKLEKKL
-509 RKGGTVEEVIAKGM
+509 KGGSVEEVIAKGL

-537 NEEGDSQSQDIK
+537 NAEGDYQSEDIK
-549 LLYFYH
+549 LLFFYH
-555 NRTVGYDLHKY
+555 NRTVGYDLHKH

>member
-1 MATKIHNSDG
+1 MATKVHNQEG

-20 SDTWPIYQLSQDR
+20 PESWPIYRLSQNR
-33 ENFIKELIAL
+33 EAFVKELIAL
-43 SIANIRE
+43 SMANIRE
-50 QLGSGSNAL
+50 QLGSGPTAL

-82 ALDEKEFWSKVK
+82 PLDEKEFWSKVK
-94 RDMVQ
+94 REMVQ
-99 IASNHD
+99 IAADHD
-105 QPQSERHNELLE
+105 SPQAERHAELLE

-130 FDPGAYNFAK
+130 FDPGAYQFAK

-152 ASQGKGVQRFYRMR
+152 ASQGKGIERFYRMR
-166 SNLHNKIHL
+166 SNLHDKIHL
-175 VGQIDH
+175 VGQIDQV
-181 IRELATKGTVV
+181 RELAKRGTVV

-227 GIKIMAWFMN
+227 GIKIMAWFMS

-264 LTRGCSG
+264 LRKECNG

-292 LLSTTME
+292 LLSTAME

-306 KHGEEAKKIFVVPVT
+306 EDGENAKKIFVVPVT

-350 DDFSTSMKIFKFVL
+350 DDFSTTMKIAKFIY
-364 NFFTASS
+364 NFFNASS
-371 EIAVRFGKPM
+371 EIAVRFGRPI
-381 DLFGNALDVEGNSL
+381 DLFGNRLDNEGNSL
-395 DPQGRAVDIS
+395 DPQGRPVDIS
-405 RYFYSNGEIS
+405 RYFYSNGEIA

-423 YTRMLGERIVRAYHE
+423 YTKMLGDRIVKAYHT

-443 CSHVLAFVGFNL
+443 CSHILAFVAFNL

-460 RKMDL
+460 KRMDL
-465 FGLMRLPTEDLIIP
+465 FGLMRLPSEDLIVP
-479 QEQVYQ
+479 QEQLHQ

-497 RKNKQLKLEKRL
+497 RKQKQLKLEKRL
-509 RKGGTVEEVIAKGM
+509 KGGTVEEVISKGM

-529 HAKMPLLQ
+529 HAKMPLVQ
-537 NEEGDSQSQDIK
+537 NEDGDFQSEDIK

-555 NRTVGYDLHKY
+555 NRTVGYDLHKH

>member
-1 MATKIHNSDG
+1 MATKVHNSDG
-11 WLYDPILPD
+11 WLYDPIFPD
-20 SDTWPIYQLSQDR
+20 PEAWPIYRLSENR
-33 ENFIKELIAL
+33 EAFVKELIAL
-43 SIANIRE
+43 STANIRE
-50 QLGSGSNAL
+50 QLGNGPTAL

-82 ALDEKEFWSKVK
+82 AVDEKDFWSRVK
-94 RDMVQ
+94 HDMVQ
-99 IASNHD
+99 VAADHD
-105 QPQSERHNELLE
+105 SPQAERHAELME

-130 FDPGAYNFAK
+130 FDPGAYQFAK

-152 ASQGKGVQRFYRMR
+152 ASQGKGITRFWKMR
-166 SNLHNKIHL
+166 SNLHDKIHL
-175 VGQIDH
+175 IGQIDQ
-181 IRELATKGTVV
+181 IRELAKKGTVV

-227 GIKIMAWFMN
+227 GIKIMAWFMS

-248 KNLLYL
+248 KNTLYL

-264 LTRGCSG
+264 LRKDCNG

-292 LLSTTME
+292 LLSTAME

-306 KHGEEAKKIFVVPVT
+306 EDGAEAKKIFVVPVT

-350 DDFSTSMKIFKFVL
+350 DDFSTTMKIAKFIY
-364 NFFTASS
+364 NFFNASS
-371 EIAVRFGKPM
+371 EIAVRFGRPM
-381 DLFGNALDVEGNSL
+381 DLFGNRLDWEGNSL
-395 DPQGRAVDIS
+395 DPQGKTVDIS
-405 RYFYSNGEIS
+405 RYFYSNGEIT

-423 YTRMLGERIVRAYHE
+423 YTKMLGERIVKAYHT

-443 CSHVLAFVGFNL
+443 CSHVLAFVAFNI
-455 IQRRY
+455 IQRKY

-465 FGLMRLPTEDLIIP
+465 FGLMRLPNEDLIIP
-479 QEQVYQ
+479 QEQLFQ
-485 AVETLLPVLRTM
+485 GVETLLPVLRTM
-497 RKNKQLKLEKRL
+497 RANKQLKLEKRL
-509 RKGGTVEEVIAKGM
+509 KKGTVEEVIEKGM

-529 HAKMPLLQ
+529 HAKMPLVR
-537 NEEGDSQSQDIK
+537 NEEGDYLTEDVK

-555 NRTVGYDLHKY
+555 NRTVGYDLHKH

>member
-1 MATKIHNSDG
+1 
-11 WLYDPILPD
+11 
-20 SDTWPIYQLSQDR
+20 
-33 ENFIKELIAL
+33 
-43 SIANIRE
+43 
-50 QLGSGSNAL
+50 
-59 RDELARTLYSE
+59 
-70 RIRVTQTPWKAD
+70 
-82 ALDEKEFWSKVK
+82 
-94 RDMVQ
+94 
-99 IASNHD
+99 
-105 QPQSERHNELLE
+105 
-117 RIVTRYANEIAGV
+117 IAGV
-130 FDPGAYNFAK
+130 FDPGAYQFAK

-152 ASQGKGVQRFYRMR
+152 ASQGKGIARFWKMR
-166 SNLHNKIHL
+166 SNLHDKIHL

-181 IRELATKGTVV
+181 IRELARKGTVV

-227 GIKIMAWFMN
+227 GIKIMAWFMS

-264 LTRGCSG
+264 LRRECNG

-292 LLSTTME
+292 LLSTAME
-299 AQRLNFL
+299 AQRMNFL
-306 KHGEEAKKIFVVPVT
+306 EDGARAKKIFVVPVT

-338 KHSGQEQYYVEN
+338 KQSGQEQYYVEN
-350 DDFSTSMKIFKFVL
+350 DDFSTTMKIAKFIY
-364 NFFTASS
+364 NFFNASS
-371 EIAVRFGKPM
+371 EIAVRFGRPM
-381 DLFGNALDVEGNSL
+381 DLFGNRLDREGNSL
-395 DPQGRAVDIS
+395 DPQGRTVDIS
-405 RYFYSNGEIS
+405 RYFYSNGEIG

-423 YTRMLGERIVRAYHE
+423 YTKMLGERIVKAYHR

-443 CSHVLAFVGFNL
+443 SSHILAFVAFNI
-455 IQRRY
+455 IQRKY

-465 FGLMRLPTEDLIIP
+465 FGLMRLPTEDLVIP

-485 AVETLLPVLRTM
+485 AVESLLPVLRAM

-509 RKGGTVEEVIAKGM
+509 KGGTVEEVIEKGM

-529 HAKMPLLQ
+529 HAKMPLVR
-537 NEEGDSQSQDIK
+537 NSEGDYLTEDIK

-555 NRTVGYDLHKY
+555 NRTVGYDLHKH

>member
-1 MATKIHNSDG
+1 MATKVHNQEG

-20 SDTWPIYQLSQDR
+20 PESWPIYRLSQNR
-33 ENFIKELIAL
+33 EAFVKELIAL
-43 SIANIRE
+43 SMANIRE
-50 QLGSGSNAL
+50 QLGSGPTAL

-82 ALDEKEFWSKVK
+82 PLDEKEFWSKVK
-94 RDMVQ
+94 REMVQ
-99 IASNHD
+99 IAADHD
-105 QPQSERHNELLE
+105 SPQAERHAELLE

-130 FDPGAYNFAK
+130 FDPGAYQFAK

-152 ASQGKGVQRFYRMR
+152 ASQGKGIERFYRMR
-166 SNLHNKIHL
+166 SNLHDKIHL
-175 VGQIDH
+175 VGQIDQV
-181 IRELATKGTVV
+181 RELAKRGTVV

-227 GIKIMAWFMN
+227 GIKIMAWFMS

-264 LTRGCSG
+264 LRKECNG

-292 LLSTTME
+292 LLSTAME

-306 KHGEEAKKIFVVPVT
+306 EDGEDAKKIFVVPVT

-350 DDFSTSMKIFKFVL
+350 DDFSTTMKIAKFIY
-364 NFFTASS
+364 NFFNASS
-371 EIAVRFGKPM
+371 EIAVRFGRPM
-381 DLFGNALDVEGNSL
+381 DLFGNRLDNEGNSL
-395 DPQGRAVDIS
+395 DPQGRPVDIS
-405 RYFYSNGEIS
+405 RYFYSNGEIA

-423 YTRMLGERIVRAYHE
+423 YTKMLGDRIVKAYHT

-443 CSHVLAFVGFNL
+443 CSHILAFVAFNL

-460 RKMDL
+460 KRMDL
-465 FGLMRLPTEDLIIP
+465 FGLMRLPSEDLIVS
-479 QEQVYQ
+479 QEQLHQ
-485 AVETLLPVLRTM
+485 AVETLLPVLRSM
-497 RKNKQLKLEKRL
+497 RKQKLLKLEKRL
-509 RKGGTVEEVIAKGM
+509 KGGTVEEVISKGM

-529 HAKMPLLQ
+529 HAKMPLVQ
-537 NEEGDSQSQDIK
+537 NEDGDFQSEDIK

-555 NRTVGYDLHKY
+555 NRTVGYDLHKH

>member
-1 MATKIHNSDG
+1 MATTVHNPEG
-11 WLYDPILPD
+11 WLYDPVFPD
-20 SDTWPIYQLSQDR
+20 PENWPIYQLSKDR
-33 ENFIKELIAL
+33 ETFVKEFITL

-50 QLGSGSNAL
+50 QLGSGPTAL

-82 ALDEKEFWSKVK
+82 PLDEREFWSKVK
-94 RDMVQ
+94 REMVQ
-99 IASNHD
+99 IASDHD
-105 QPQSERHNELLE
+105 NPQTERHEELLE
-117 RIVTRYANEIAGV
+117 RIVTRYANEIVGI
-130 FDPGAYNFAK
+130 FDPGAYQFAK

-152 ASQGKGVQRFYRMR
+152 ASQGKGMSRFWKMR
-166 SNLHNKIHL
+166 SNLHDKIHL

-181 IRELATKGTVV
+181 IRELAKKGTVV

-306 KHGEEAKKIFVVPVT
+306 KDGEEAKKLFIVPVT

-350 DDFSTSMKIFKFVL
+350 DDFSTTMKITKFIY
-364 NFFTASS
+364 NFFNASS
-371 EIAVRFGKPM
+371 EIAVRFGRPI
-381 DLFGNALDVEGNSL
+381 DLFGNRLDTDGNSL
-395 DPQGRAVDIS
+395 DTQGKPVDIS
-405 RYFYSNGEIS
+405 RYFYSNGEIT

-423 YTRMLGERIVRAYHE
+423 YTKMLGERIVKAYHT

-443 CSHVLAFVGFNL
+443 CSHLIAFVAFNL
-455 IQRRY
+455 IQRKY
-460 RKMDL
+460 RRMDL
-465 FGLMRLPTEDLIIP
+465 FGLMRLPNEDLVIP
-479 QEQVYQ
+479 QEQLHE
-485 AVETLLPVLRTM
+485 ALENLLPVLRNM
-497 RKNKQLKLEKRL
+497 RKNKQLKLEKKL
-509 RKGGTVEEVIAKGM
+509 KGGSVDEVMTKGM
-523 ENLGVY
+523 VNLGVY
-529 HAKMPLLQ
+529 HAKMPLVR
-537 NEEGDSQSQDIK
+537 NAEGDYQSEDIK

-555 NRTVGYDLHKY
+555 NRTTGYDLHKH